1 MALVGG
7 KIQIRTIYH
16 LHYFL
21 SKYIEVKREKD
32 SDVQYIS
39 LYKDEKNQVQC
50 EIAKEFELL
59 EHNTIMDTFRQLYRE
74 EIGVALK

>member
-1 MALVGG
+1 MSGS
-7 KIQIRTIYH
+7 
-16 LHYFL
+16 FW
-21 SKYIEVKREKD
+21 VKREKD

-50 EIAKEFELL
+50 EIAKKFEVL

-74 EIGVALK
+74 EIGVVLK